1 MIDIFYKHGFISLG
15 REKITIGCTLKL
27 KLNMKQEQEQI
38 DPNIL
43 IDAGTSL
50 ISDKPAKTL
59 VGKILRWI
67 KN

>member
-27 KLNMKQEQEQI
+27 KLNRYETRTRTNW

-43 IDAGTSL
+43 IDAGTS
-50 ISDKPAKTL
+50 IRQKPAKL
-59 VGKILRWI
+59 
-67 KN
+67 